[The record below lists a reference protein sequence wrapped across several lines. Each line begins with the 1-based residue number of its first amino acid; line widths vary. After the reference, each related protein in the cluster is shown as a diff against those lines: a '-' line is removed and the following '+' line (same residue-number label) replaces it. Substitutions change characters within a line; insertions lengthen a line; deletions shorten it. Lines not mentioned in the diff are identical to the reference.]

1 MTVPNPVVLNT
12 PNKESQG
19 GGLDKIDA
27 KAFVRFYSKI
37 SIDSESSSGTP
48 VIRFFDRKSYIS
60 VHGYDE
66 EPYIVSRIL
75 YKSVAQVVHV
85 NGGGR
90 PLPSITLTHQLL
102 PIILKELLVP
112 SSADAVKYRV
122 EYWQEGSSGFGL
134 VSASSPGRLDP
145 FMEEQICA
153 NPNAFLDEH
162 PIVAAVMVKYD
173 ATHALRTVGLAY
185 IDSFSHRLGACE
197 FVDDAQFCTL
207 ETCLTQLGPKEV
219 VVCEDFMVAAADKSA
234 ENARVSSSKDGRTL
248 MNLFANCNGILVS
261 KRARGAFKVSCLEQD
276 VGRLLVDGKG
286 GVERGREVV
295 VERKEAASALA
306 GVIGFAEVLG
316 DASHHGRYTLEQV
329 RVFVCVCVCVRLG
342 AVGYGWDWMTRC
354 LTDSRR
360 ASRVVLNGKVYAVRL
375 GRAESA
381 QCS

>member
-1 MTVPNPVVLNT
+1 MTVPNPVVLST
-12 PNKESQG
+12 PNKEPQG

-37 SIDSESSSGTP
+37 SIDSESSSGAP
-48 VIRFFDRKSYIS
+48 VIRLFDRKSYIS
-60 VHGYDE
+60 VHGYDD

-122 EYWQEGSSGFGL
+122 EYWQEGPSGFGL

-162 PIVAAVMVKYD
+162 PIVAAVTVKYD
-173 ATHALRTVGLAY
+173 ATHALRTVGFAY

-219 VVCEDFMVAAADKSA
+219 VVCEDVMVAADKTGDGA
-234 ENARVSSSKDGRTL
+234 QVSPSKDGRTL
-248 MNLFANCNGILVS
+248 INLFANCNGILVS
-261 KRARGAFKVSCLEQD
+261 KRARAAFKVSNLEHD

-295 VERKEAASALA
+295 VDRKEAASALA
-306 GVIGFAEVLG
+306 GVIGFADVLG

-329 RVFVCVCVCVRLG
+329 RVLEIGMAGLTQWLALANSHAACVSCS
-342 AVGYGWDWMTRC
+342 
-354 LTDSRR
+354 SRR
-360 ASRVVLNGKVYAVRL
+360 
-375 GRAESA
+375 EST
-381 QCS
+381 CG